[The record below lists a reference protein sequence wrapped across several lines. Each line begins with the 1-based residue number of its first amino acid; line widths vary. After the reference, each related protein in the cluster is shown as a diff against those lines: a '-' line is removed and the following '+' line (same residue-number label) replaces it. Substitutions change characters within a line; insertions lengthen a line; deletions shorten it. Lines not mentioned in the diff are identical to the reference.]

1 MHMTKLA
8 SALIIIGAGLTL
20 SACSLLP
27 QSSTPPGTEEIESQT
42 ELMNENVIIE
52 DATVST
58 LPSGTAKP
66 LTSEEVSLHST
77 PDNCWMIVEDKVYDV
92 TAFIAT
98 QKHPGGAAILEGCGK
113 EATELFMTRP
123 MGSGTAHSSKAQE
136 MLQQYYL
143 GELVMT
149 GSELDASI
157 SGELDQ

>member
-1 MHMTKLA
+1 MTKLT

-27 QSSTPPGTEEIESQT
+27 QSSTPAGTEEIEGQT
-42 ELMNENVIIE
+42 EMMNENVVIE

-66 LTSEEVSLHST
+66 LTSDEVSLHST
-77 PDNCWMIVEDKVYDV
+77 PDNCWMIVENKVYDV

-98 QKHPGGAAILEGCGK
+98 QKHPGGDAIIEGCGK

-123 MGSGTAHSSKAQE
+123 MGSGTAHSNKAQE

-143 GELVMT
+143 GELVIT
-149 GSELDASI
+149 GSELDATI
-157 SGELDQ
+157 SGELNQ

>member
-1 MHMTKLA
+1 MTKLT

-27 QSSTPPGTEEIESQT
+27 QSSTPAGTEEIEGQT
-42 ELMNENVIIE
+42 EMMNENVVIE

-66 LTSEEVSLHST
+66 LTSDEVSLHST
-77 PDNCWMIVEDKVYDV
+77 PDNCWMIVENKVYDV

-123 MGSGTAHSSKAQE
+123 MGSGTPHSNKAQE

-149 GSELDASI
+149 GSELDATI
-157 SGELDQ
+157 SGELNQ

>member
-1 MHMTKLA
+1 MTKLT

-27 QSSTPPGTEEIESQT
+27 QSSTPAGTEEIEGQT
-42 ELMNENVIIE
+42 EMMNENVVIE

-66 LTSEEVSLHST
+66 LTSDEVSLHST
-77 PDNCWMIVEDKVYDV
+77 PDNCWMIVENKVYDV

-123 MGSGTAHSSKAQE
+123 MGSGTPHSNKAQE

-157 SGELDQ
+157 SGELNQ